1 MTEPQVD
8 ERYLEIFPA
17 WLRTLGEDAN
27 ALGKVVGSESPEAV
41 RRYATAG
48 LNYIFKSLDL
58 IPDGI
63 DDLGYMDD
71 AFVLRVAASLALAET
86 GWKDTGQDADAK
98 PSALGRLAGEAKNV
112 KDFLGEDYARLEAY
126 VRGLRKGAARGR
138 TVEDI
143 LADAA
148 TRGTFLHEVKGWA
161 DAYQVPSFTRDKKT
175 LIKLKAFLSAK
186 LA

>member
-1 MTEPQVD
+1 MTETHVD

-27 ALGKVVGSESPEAV
+27 ALGGFVSPESPEAV
-41 RRYATAG
+41 RRYVTAG

-63 DDLGYMDD
+63 DDLGFLDD
-71 AFVLRVAASLALAET
+71 AFVIRVAASLAAAENPVARD
-86 GWKDTGQDADAK
+86 G
-98 PSALGRLAGEAKNV
+98 ALGRLADDARSV
-112 KDFLGEDYARLEAY
+112 KDFLGEDYARLETY

-143 LADAA
+143 LGDDAVRA
-148 TRGTFLHEVKGWA
+148 TFLGEVKGWA
-161 DAYQVPSFTRDKKT
+161 EAYQVPSFTRDKKT